1 MIQSQAAN
9 CKLPIRS
16 EIYNCTFKNR
26 NKVSIIII
34 DIVIVIKIN
43 IIIIVIIIII
53 IIIIINL
60 FLPLLFNS
68 FRNEFYFS
76 LRWKWNSR
84 KLLPIP
90 VESERPHS
98 TCRAVGNELGWHH
111 SLDNHIL
118 LFIFYQV
125 FCQNLVLKQTRIVV
139 EEKACKK

>member
-34 DIVIVIKIN
+34 DIVIVI
-43 IIIIVIIIII
+43 
-53 IIIIINL
+53 IIIINL

-68 FRNEFYFS
+68 FRNEFYLS

-84 KLLPIP
+84 KLLPIQL
-90 VESERPHS
+90 ESERPHS

-118 LFIFYQV
+118 LFILYQV

>member
-9 CKLPIRS
+9 CKLPIRN

-34 DIVIVIKIN
+34 DIVIVIIKIN
-43 IIIIVIIIII
+43 IIIVII

-76 LRWKWNSR
+76 LRWK
-84 KLLPIP
+84 
-90 VESERPHS
+90 
-98 TCRAVGNELGWHH
+98 
-111 SLDNHIL
+111 
-118 LFIFYQV
+118 
-125 FCQNLVLKQTRIVV
+125 
-139 EEKACKK
+139 

>member
-34 DIVIVIKIN
+34 DIVIVIIN
-43 IIIIVIIIII
+43 IIII

-76 LRWKWNSR
+76 LRWK
-84 KLLPIP
+84 
-90 VESERPHS
+90 
-98 TCRAVGNELGWHH
+98 
-111 SLDNHIL
+111 
-118 LFIFYQV
+118 
-125 FCQNLVLKQTRIVV
+125 
-139 EEKACKK
+139 

>member
-16 EIYNCTFKNR
+16 EIYNCTLKNR

-34 DIVIVIKIN
+34 DIVIVIIKIN
-43 IIIIVIIIII
+43 III

-76 LRWKWNSR
+76 LRWK
-84 KLLPIP
+84 
-90 VESERPHS
+90 
-98 TCRAVGNELGWHH
+98 
-111 SLDNHIL
+111 
-118 LFIFYQV
+118 
-125 FCQNLVLKQTRIVV
+125 
-139 EEKACKK
+139 